1 MQTRVSV
8 FFFFVVVHLTGMLRV
23 VTQKLAHIRKITLA
37 GAHKPHAGIESQ
49 LRPGAEGLG
58 AQQEFLHLL
67 FFVLLMS
74 LSLSSLLLYKLWAE
88 NARIDKNKVA
98 SVVIMEKHTRKQE
111 SSIIHIVMAC
121 TEKSFFPHYRHI
133 IDAVCESQMSDVFLL
148 LSRR

>member
-8 FFFFVVVHLTGMLRV
+8 FFFVVVHLTGMLHV

-67 FFVLLMS
+67 FFVLSMS